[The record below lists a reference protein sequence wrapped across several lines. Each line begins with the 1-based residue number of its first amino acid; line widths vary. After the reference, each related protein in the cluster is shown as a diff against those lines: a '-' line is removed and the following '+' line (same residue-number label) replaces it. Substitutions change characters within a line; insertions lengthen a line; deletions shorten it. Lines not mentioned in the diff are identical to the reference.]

1 MYMYIIGESA
11 QNAWQKTKTHNNQQK
26 FITMKKYV
34 CTVCG
39 YVHYGEQ
46 PPSVCPVCKQPASKF
61 KEVPN
66 EQNKEKKS
74 IFEKIKGLFK

>member
-1 MYMYIIGESA
+1 M
-11 QNAWQKTKTHNNQQK
+11 N
-26 FITMKKYV
+26 MKKYV

-66 EQNKEKKS
+66 DRAPKKES
-74 IFEKIKGLFK
+74 WLDKIKNWFK

>member
-1 MYMYIIGESA
+1 MYEKATRLKPLKKISIA
-11 QNAWQKTKTHNNQQK
+11 
-26 FITMKKYV
+26 MKKYV

-61 KEVPN
+61 KEIPN
-66 EQNKEKKS
+66 DRADKNKTS
-74 IFEKIKGLFK
+74 WLDKIKNLFK

>member
-1 MYMYIIGESA
+1 
-11 QNAWQKTKTHNNQQK
+11 
-26 FITMKKYV
+26 MKKYV

-61 KEVPN
+61 KEVTN

>member
-1 MYMYIIGESA
+1 
-11 QNAWQKTKTHNNQQK
+11 
-26 FITMKKYV
+26 MKKYV

-46 PPSVCPVCKQPASKF
+46 PLSVCPVCKQPAEKF

-66 EQNKEKKS
+66 DRASEKETTSWLDKVKN
-74 IFEKIKGLFK
+74 FFK

>member
-1 MYMYIIGESA
+1 MHENRKKYVIKSTI
-11 QNAWQKTKTHNNQQK
+11 
-26 FITMKKYV
+26 MKKYV

-61 KEVPN
+61 KEQPN
-66 EQNKEKKS
+66 DQNKENKS